1 MFGFRSG
8 DRVDLVQ
15 TLGFKDG
22 DIDAFEFL
30 DVVPALDG
38 WLRRGR

>member
-22 DIDAFEFL
+22 DLDASEFV
-30 DVVPALDG
+30 DVVPAHDD
-38 WLRRGR
+38 WLRR

>member
-22 DIDAFEFL
+22 GIDASEVL
-30 DVVPALDG
+30 DVLPAHDD
-38 WLRRGR
+38 WLRR